1 MKKKVQPTTDWKKK
15 ISVQLLKQIE
25 DKAKSAAHNT
35 WGEFAM
41 RVHSF
46 AVNPFHAKLSATELI
61 ESVTGIIKGKS
72 LPETIPNSLIESEIQ
87 NAINEIVNSK
97 ERKKENASS

>member
-1 MKKKVQPTTDWKKK
+1 MKKKTQPKTDWKKK

-25 DKAKSAAHNT
+25 DKAKSSAFAA
-35 WGEFAM
+35 WAGFAQSIS
-41 RVHSF
+41 SF

-61 ESVTGIIKGKS
+61 ESVTGIINGK
-72 LPETIPNSLIESEIQ
+72 PMQETIPNSLIESEIQ